1 MVLVRVLALAAGASA
16 LAARNVKVDGQK
28 FVVAA
33 TGEEIVLSGPN
44 VVVKG
49 PPWLPSVAG
58 EGLRRPRARLP
69 LTRGAFIA
77 RPRGVLTTPMNLH
90 LNLPLPLGDAILS
103 TSAST
108 TAVINDSSNT
118 ETFGKESMTNQIG
131 STNRSNVCASRRAS
145 RRRSSQAQPGQ
156 KTRGHFPRRLRTNP
170 VRLNTF
176 RRL

>member
-108 TAVINDSSNT
+108 TAVINDSSIARNPDV
-118 ETFGKESMTNQIG
+118 SAA
-131 STNRSNVCASRRAS
+131 SNPRAARAVRRALATRL
-145 RRRSSQAQPGQ
+145 RRRGVGACAAGSFKVWGIS
-156 KTRGHFPRRLRTNP
+156 L
-170 VRLNTF
+170 
-176 RRL
+176 